1 MALGHYETNKVL
13 RNTAQQER
21 ALGDDGTSGPRM
33 MDQSL
38 SALITEY
45 GKHVEEMKQQLQ
57 LYQAQMGEMAL
68 KLEEVT
74 KENERLHAE
83 LKEPLEKR
91 LEALPFVNL
100 ETDIPADEDA
110 VRTLQEQLQLEKQEK
125 DQAVERWQKLSWEHD
140 RLQQQYQEHLTKT
153 HILMTERKKQND
165 QLTSFQQLTRQLHV
179 AKEKIELTN
188 QQFLKTVTE
197 QDVELEKLRK
207 QLRQA
212 KIDGQVANAKLE
224 EMMAL
229 KEKLHSQ
236 LERKEEDRLSA
247 QERETASDK
256 RLQQMQSSIKQ
267 LEMRLC
273 VTAQGAEQ
281 LRTEKVALEE
291 QIRELQARSASLESE
306 KYDAVAKVQDCIQL
320 LEEAN
325 LLKSQALFEEKQKEE
340 EIKNLQEEMSQLA
353 ENTAAR
359 IRKEVDTAKRQCN
372 MQLSR
377 LTEEVSA
384 LQMECGEKQS
394 QIERAIREKRAV
406 EEELEKI
413 YREHREHESDSR
425 KLEQLH
431 QKYLLAEAAKDNL
444 QRSLQMTQNKLRQLE
459 MNSEEE
465 KSRCQEVI
473 CKLQS
478 TLDSEREKSAFVSE
492 QRLKLQQ
499 ENEQLQNEMEGL
511 RKLAVEAQQ
520 KAKIKIST
528 MEHEHAVKEHGY
540 EARLKEMEDTSL
552 KSSAELRR
560 LLAAQQKATNR
571 WKEETKNLTDTTEAR
586 ISKLKSELRQ
596 QKLRSQ
602 ELISQLEIANE
613 KVAEDETLMMEY
625 REYIDRLQRRLS
637 QAEQR
642 AATASQQ
649 LLHESRK
656 KGIQDQIYSLK
667 HQTDPTE
674 SNIQNLNDSNII
686 YLPNP
691 DRQSRE
697 TSPYSGMP
705 MKNRPAANQGKSHHS
720 FHMESPERLKR
731 LQLGAAVQSTAMGVN
746 Q

>member
-1 MALGHYETNKVL
+1 MALGHCETSEVL
-13 RNTAQQER
+13 RITAEQEH
-21 ALGDDGTSGPRM
+21 ALGGDGTSRSRM

-45 GKHVEEMKQQLQ
+45 GKQVEEMREQLQ
-57 LYQAQMGEMAL
+57 LYQAQMGGMKK

-83 LKEPLEKR
+83 LKEPLEKQ
-91 LEALPFVNL
+91 LEALPYVHL
-100 ETDIPADEDA
+100 ETDIPADEGT
-110 VRTLQEQLQLEKQEK
+110 VRTLQEELRVAKQER
-125 DQAVERWQKLSWEHD
+125 DQAVERWQTLSQEHD
-140 RLQQQYQEHLTKT
+140 RLQQQYQERLTRT
-153 HILMTERKKQND
+153 HVLIAERKKQ
-165 QLTSFQQLTRQLHV
+165 S
-179 AKEKIELTN
+179 TN
-188 QQFLKTVTE
+188 QQFLQTVTE
-197 QDVELEKLRK
+197 QDVELEQLRK

-212 KIDGQVANAKLE
+212 KIDGQAANAKLE
-224 EMMAL
+224 EMVAL
-229 KEKLHSQ
+229 KEKLQSQ
-236 LERKEEDRLSA
+236 LERKEEDRMSA

-256 RLQQMQSSIKQ
+256 RLQQMQSNIKQ
-267 LEMRLC
+267 LEIRLC
-273 VTAQGAEQ
+273 VAVQDAEQ

-291 QIRELQARSASLESE
+291 QIRELQAKSANLESE
-306 KYDAVAKVQDCIQL
+306 TYDAVAKVQDCIQL

-325 LLKSQALFEEKQKEE
+325 LQKSQALFGEKQKEE
-340 EIKNLQEEMSQLA
+340 EIKKLQDEMSQLA

-359 IRKEVDTAKRQCN
+359 IRKEVDTAKKQCN
-372 MQLSR
+372 MQVSR

-384 LQMECGEKQS
+384 LQMECAEKQS
-394 QIERAIREKRAV
+394 RIERAIREKRAV

-431 QKYLLAEAAKDNL
+431 QKCLLAEAAKDDL
-444 QRSLQMTQNKLRQLE
+444 QRSLQVTQNKLKQLE

-478 TLDSEREKSAFVSE
+478 TLDSEREKSSFVSE

-499 ENEQLQNEMEGL
+499 ENERLQNEMEGL
-511 RKLAVEAQQ
+511 RKLAGEAQK

-540 EARLKEMEDTSL
+540 EARLREMEDTSH
-552 KSSAELRR
+552 KSTTELRR
-560 LLAAQQKATNR
+560 LLVAQQKATNR
-571 WKEETKNLTDTTEAR
+571 WKEETKNLTETAEAR

-613 KVAEDETLMMEY
+613 KVTEDETLMMEY

-649 LLHESRK
+649 LSLITTQNK
-656 KGIQDQIYSLK
+656 KAASLK
-667 HQTDPTE
+667 D
-674 SNIQNLNDSNII
+674 L
-686 YLPNP
+686 
-691 DRQSRE
+691 E
-697 TSPYSGMP
+697 TI
-705 MKNRPAANQGKSHHS
+705 
-720 FHMESPERLKR
+720 
-731 LQLGAAVQSTAMGVN
+731 
-746 Q
+746 